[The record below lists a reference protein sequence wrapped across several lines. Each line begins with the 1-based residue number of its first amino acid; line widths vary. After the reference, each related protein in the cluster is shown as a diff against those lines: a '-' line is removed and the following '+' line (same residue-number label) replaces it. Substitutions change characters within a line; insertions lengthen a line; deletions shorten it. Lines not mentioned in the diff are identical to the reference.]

1 MLAHM
6 LYLGSY
12 SGGGSAGIG
21 VVTVT
26 DGAPALGRAAACAPD
41 PSYLAMAPGGRALYA
56 VHELEDGLVSAF
68 AVDRP
73 GTLRALG
80 TQPSGGSSP
89 CHVSVHPGGR
99 HLLTANHGSGGV
111 AVHPIG
117 GDGALGP
124 PTDVVDGGPRAHM
137 VVADPAARR
146 VLAVHLGAG
155 TVTTYRLDGRS
166 GRLRPEREARLHRGA
181 GPRHLAFHPSGTA
194 AYVVNELDSTVTA
207 CAYDPAT
214 GRLDPGPTVRTV
226 PGGTAVENYPSAIL
240 VSPDGRF
247 VYVANRGHD
256 SVAVLATG
264 PALRLLA
271 TTPCGGEYP
280 RDLALD
286 AGGRRLYAANQRSGT
301 VTRMAV
307 DPVGG
312 GVAEPAWRLPAPA
325 PTCLLP
331 A

>member
-1 MLAHM
+1 M

-12 SGGGSAGIG
+12 SGGGAAGIG
-21 VVTVT
+21 VVTVAD
-26 DGAPALGRAAACAPD
+26 DGVPELGRAAACAPD
-41 PSYLAMAPGGRALYA
+41 PSYLAMAPEGRVVYA

-73 GTLRALG
+73 GVLRALG
-80 TQPSGGSSP
+80 TQPSGGSHP

-99 HLLTANHGSGGV
+99 YLLTANHGSGSV

-117 GDGALGP
+117 GDGAPGP
-124 PTDVVDGGPRAHM
+124 PSDVVEGGPRAHM
-137 VVADPAARR
+137 AVADPAGRW

-155 TVTTYRLDGRS
+155 TVTTYRLDDRS
-166 GRLRPEREARLHRGA
+166 GGLRPEREARLHRGA
-181 GPRHLAFHPSGTA
+181 GPRHLAFHPSGRA

-207 CAYDPAT
+207 CAYDPGA

-226 PGGTAVENYPSAIL
+226 PDGTEVENYPSAIL

-264 PALRLLA
+264 PTLRLVA
-271 TTPCGGEYP
+271 AAPCGGGYP

-286 AGGRRLYAANQRSGT
+286 AGGRRLYAANQRSGS
-301 VTRMAV
+301 VTCMPV
-307 DPVGG
+307 DPAGG
-312 GVAEPAWRLPAPA
+312 GVAGAAWRLPVPA

-331 A
+331 T